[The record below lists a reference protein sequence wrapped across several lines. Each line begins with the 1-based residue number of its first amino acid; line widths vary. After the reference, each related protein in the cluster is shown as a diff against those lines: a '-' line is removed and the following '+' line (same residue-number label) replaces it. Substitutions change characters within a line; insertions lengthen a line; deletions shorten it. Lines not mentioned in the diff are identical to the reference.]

1 MTVTPEI
8 QAELRRLLDAA
19 ETPWALWDG
28 YGPDGNGDMRVARI
42 GHLYGSGIR
51 ADPDSAD
58 IYGRREAFELLAS
71 AVNALPALLDAAA
84 ERDAL
89 AAKVARVRALH
100 RAVGIYDE
108 CDCDAPDPATHLDVD
123 DVGLTCNLMYRVCA
137 ECCRDNMYQT
147 EGCAI
152 YHAHRLDED
161 YHCPTI
167 RALDEENAQSRAPQ
181 HPNPYR
187 QPEGNRA

>member
-1 MTVTPEI
+1 MNDWTTCRVVRDRDGDLWFRGCDSDDLWTANTNYPDVFLTTDEVLTVFGPLTPV
-8 QAELRRLLDAA
+8 LDADGLPVVHTVGELA
-19 ETPWALWDG
+19 EKAAGEPIPFDDSDLYAEVVDG
-28 YGPDGNGDMRVARI
+28 A
-42 GHLYGSGIR
+42 
-51 ADPDSAD
+51 
-58 IYGRREAFELLAS
+58 
-71 AVNALPALLDAAA
+71 LDAAA

-89 AAKVARVRALH
+89 AAKVERVRALH

-137 ECCRDNMYQT
+137 ECCRDDVYQT
-147 EGCAI
+147 EGCAS

-167 RALDEENAQSRAPQ
+167 RALDEEPQ
-181 HPNPYR
+181 
-187 QPEGNRA
+187 Q